1 MEEGV
6 EGLGVGG
13 VGRGEVGFGGVLW
26 ELGARS
32 EETSRGAFATSR
44 VRIKG
49 NQFQKKSSYET
60 HTAYQRYRSRVR
72 WLRGSLTCSPW
83 SSSSFSARAFIS
95 ASLFF

>member
-32 EETSRGAFATSR
+32 EETRRGAKRR
-44 VRIKG
+44 V
-49 NQFQKKSSYET
+49 E
-60 HTAYQRYRSRVR
+60 
-72 WLRGSLTCSPW
+72 LE
-83 SSSSFSARAFIS
+83 
-95 ASLFF
+95 